1 MPKDFRPWVYLT
13 NYLMRGN
20 YPFVFAVD
28 FDVRLQKIINH
39 TLDSEIAA
47 ILSASR
53 NNIEDYSLYI
63 EEAG

>member
-1 MPKDFRPWVYLT
+1 LED
-13 NYLMRGN
+13 
-20 YPFVFAVD
+20 D
-28 FDVRLQKIINH
+28 FDVRLQQIINH
-39 TLDSEIAA
+39 TLESEIAA